1 MIITRIENKIKQEI
15 TFIIPIKY
23 NKENTDLIY
32 NEVKN
37 SIINEAWE
45 KIIIDFKETEEID
58 LEAIKSLWEMKN
70 ISNAKQKSL
79 EFINMSG
86 RVAVAFKFLG
96 FEEKF
101 NINIE
106 VDKNII
112 DEVVILGEY
121 EEPLYENI
129 EITSDI
135 CFEDKVLR
143 LDSISSFINEINTV
157 FKFEIK
163 EWSVIPDFDR
173 NKLIFLIEVNS
184 IQNIEKAEEHLLHLF
199 LTKYDIRSSIYVLE
213 NGSFEEYYNN
223 KLALGIPAGIIK
235 TPKVIKNP
243 YTKQYFLGKIDER
256 Y

>member
-1 MIITRIENKIKQEI
+1 MLVTRRENKIKQEI
-15 TFIIPIKY
+15 TFNISNKY
-23 NKENTDLIY
+23 NKENADLIY
-32 NEVKN
+32 NDIKN
-37 SIINEAWE
+37 SIINEEWE
-45 KIIIDFKETEEID
+45 KIIIDFYETKEID
-58 LEAIKSLWEMKN
+58 LEAIKSLWELKKF
-70 ISNAKQKSL
+70 SNSKQKSL

-106 VDKNII
+106 ADKNII

-135 CFEDKVLR
+135 CFGDKLLT
-143 LDSISSFINEINTV
+143 LDSISRLINEINTV
-157 FKFEIK
+157 FKFDIK

-173 NKLIFLIEVNS
+173 NKLIFLIEVNYIS
-184 IQNIEKAEEHLLHLF
+184 DIEKAEEYLLHLL
-199 LTKYDIRSSIYVLE
+199 LTKYDIKSSIYILE
-213 NGSFEEYYNN
+213 NGSFEEYHNN
-223 KLALGIPAGIIK
+223 KLALGIPARIIK